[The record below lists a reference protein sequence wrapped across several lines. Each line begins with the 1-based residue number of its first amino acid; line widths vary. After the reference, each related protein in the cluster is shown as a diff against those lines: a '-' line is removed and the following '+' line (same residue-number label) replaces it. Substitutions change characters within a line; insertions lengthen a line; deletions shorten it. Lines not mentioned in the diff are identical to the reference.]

1 VGGQQLPSHSANA
14 TTEEALQSRM
24 NAFQHRSP
32 LAASRLPFESDGPP
46 LRKAYGTASWQTPA
60 DEALPDQ

>member
-1 VGGQQLPSHSANA
+1 
-14 TTEEALQSRM
+14 M

-32 LAASRLPFESDGPP
+32 PAASRLPFESDGPP